1 MPNADFTKD
10 YSSSN
15 GRSNFPR
22 LRLQKNE
29 IARVCIVGQ
38 PRYEHVH
45 WLEAPQIVN
54 MAPTYKKITNRDG
67 DEQVVPNTRK
77 VSQPICHG
85 HKEILRDR
93 GVDAEHCYACLMA
106 RDRPDIFRPPTT
118 RFALNIIRYGLRPGG
133 GWQDI
138 SMPFSIGSLLW
149 AFSGKVM
156 DKFIM
161 MRSMGPQYEDLRM
174 VDLLL
179 ACEDQN
185 FQKPYSSGEFT
196 PITPAVWT
204 MSEQFTAHTVQ
215 YLEQNHASVED
226 LDAAIG
232 KLVDDKWL
240 QDDIQRVI
248 QGWDVVRAYE
258 SRTQGGPQL
267 GQGFGTETFQ
277 QGMANV
283 QQQWAPPQQNG
294 FQPQQFNGTPP
305 PPPPPPQQPQMQP
318 QGAGNGY
325 APTEQLWEPQWQQPT
340 SAPPPP
346 PQTAPPAP
354 DAGWQ
359 PPPPALPPEAL
370 PTASSEAGVF
380 RAPDAQPNPSAAA
393 ALAGM
398 GGAQP
403 SNMAPP
409 TPQVEP
415 GQPTPS
421 QEPGPPQQP
430 PANPSANPQSPQP
443 IQRPDP
449 TSDQHAAQ
457 PMQPPPSGLE
467 GLNEFMRTTTSNPE
481 PGPIPPL
488 PQGAGQPAAAPEGG
502 HYTFEQLVKLG
513 KQAQGQ

>member
-1 MPNADFTKD
+1 MPNADFTSGF
-10 YSSSN
+10 SSNN

-38 PRYEHVH
+38 PRYNYVH

-54 MAPTYKKITNRDG
+54 MAPTYKKITNRDNE
-67 DEQVVPNTRK
+67 EQYVVNTRK
-77 VSQPICHG
+77 VNQPICHG
-85 HKEILRDR
+85 TEEILKDR
-93 GVDAEHCYACLMA
+93 GVDAESCFACLMA
-106 RDRPDIFRPPTT
+106 RDRPDIFRPPTP

-138 SMPFSIGSLLW
+138 SMPFSVGSLLW

-156 DKFIM
+156 DKFIAF
-161 MRSMGPQYEDLRM
+161 RSMGPQYEDLRM

-204 MSEQFTAHTVQ
+204 MNEQFTTHTVQ

-226 LDAAIG
+226 LDNAIG
-232 KLVDDKWL
+232 KNVDDKWL
-240 QDDIQRVI
+240 EDDIRRVI

-283 QQQWAPPQQNG
+283 QQQFGQQQPQFNG
-294 FQPQQFNGTPP
+294 AQQPQFNGAQQFNGTPP
-305 PPPPPPQQPQMQP
+305 PPPPPPPQQMQP
-318 QGAGNGY
+318 QGAANGY
-325 APTEQLWEPQWQQPT
+325 VASEQLWEPQWQQPS

-346 PQTAPPAP
+346 P
-354 DAGWQ
+354 
-359 PPPPALPPEAL
+359 PPPPAQE
-370 PTASSEAGVF
+370 VF
-380 RAPDAQPNPSAAA
+380 RAPDAPPGQDAVA
-393 ALAGM
+393 ALS
-398 GGAQP
+398 Q
-403 SNMAPP
+403 MAPP
-409 TPQVEP
+409 APQVEP
-415 GQPTPS
+415 NQPTPS

-443 IQRPDP
+443 IQRPG
-449 TSDQHAAQ
+449 AAQ
-457 PMQPPPSGLE
+457 ETFNTQSQPPNGLA
-467 GLNEFMRTTTSNPE
+467 GLSEFMKNTTSNPE

-502 HYTFEQLVKLG
+502 HYTFEQLVNLG
-513 KQAQGQ
+513 KNAQQ